1 MTQLSRGKFGRKAL
15 AQMAGALVLTAG
27 AVQTANAQDT
37 PSQPQATSNQVE
49 DVIVTA
55 RKREESALN
64 IPVTVT
70 ALTEDAIERNN
81 LTSIERVA
89 ALTPQ
94 LQVNRQPSGS
104 GATLSMRG
112 IGSTS
117 TSSGIEQSVALIVDG
132 VYYGSGRML
141 NEGMLDMR
149 QIEILEGP
157 QALFFG
163 KNATGGVL
171 SFTSNLPSDEFEA
184 MVRVGYE
191 TTSADRTLEGVISG
205 PVTESLGLRLA
216 FRGTNMEE
224 GYIENAGTAG
234 TAVWFDA
241 ATFAPELFDYP
252 APKPFYPGGESL
264 SGRFTAHFE
273 PNEMFNSTLR
283 VTHSEALIDN
293 THSNVIL
300 TNCPVGGFP
309 QGGGPDS
316 IPCGEDWV
324 SQDNDMPADVAAFNP
339 YFYGRHGGRSY
350 NDYRNDG
357 VTWSANLELGNIS
370 ISNVMNYYDLRNLF
384 FGDADTTNAFQTYA
398 AVENTKSAFS
408 EEIRAQ
414 SSFDGPL
421 NFMLG
426 LYYQSQEDGVF
437 NNSSLG
443 VSNSALIGTPLEYL
457 TYAGWGIRSE
467 TDGETIAPF
476 AQLLWDIT
484 PTLELDVGARYTHET
499 KDSFLQQYYVNPL
512 LQGAGYVQF
521 DPGNPDATQLVANQS
536 FNDLSPEVAL
546 TWTPTSD
553 LTLYAAFKEGFKSG
567 GFSNSGLFGPGTVI
581 GDVAFNP
588 ETVRGA
594 EVGLKSYWFDRSLR
608 FNAVAFSYEYEN
620 MQIDFLDLARAAY
633 TTFNAG
639 SVETQGVQFQLNWVP
654 RGIDGLTIGANL
666 NYINAEYTSFA
677 FAPCYPGQSIAQGCQ
692 FGVTPGSPNPRF
704 FQDLTGHAPALAP
717 EWTASLSA
725 DYVRSFG
732 ADMELGLQA
741 NVLFSDS
748 YNTSAFGAEEIATQD
763 AYATFDAGAY
773 LSGNDDRWRLSVIGK
788 NLTEEFVALGSAL
801 VGGSGTGTAV
811 TVPPDLAVF
820 PNQPRT
826 VEVQLTLRF

>member
-1 MTQLSRGKFGRKAL
+1 MTQTSRGKFGRKAL
-15 AQMAGALVLTAG
+15 LQMAGAIALTAG
-27 AVQTANAQDT
+27 AVGTASAQDG
-37 PSQPQATSNQVE
+37 SAQASAGQVE
-49 DVIVTA
+49 DIIVTA
-55 RKREESALN
+55 RKREESSLN

-70 ALTEDAIERNN
+70 ALTADTIERNN
-81 LTSIERVA
+81 LTSIESVA

-171 SFTSNLPSDEFEA
+171 SFTSNLPSSEFEA
-184 MVRVGYE
+184 MARAGYE
-191 TTSADRTLEGVISG
+191 FTSADRTLEGMISG
-205 PVTESLGLRLA
+205 PVTDSLGLRLA
-216 FRGTNMEE
+216 VRVTDMEE

-234 TAVWFDA
+234 TAAWFDA
-241 ATFAPELFDYP
+241 ATFAPEFYNYP
-252 APKPFYPGGESL
+252 APKPFYPGGESFT
-264 SGRFTAHFE
+264 GRFTARFE
-273 PNEMFNSTLR
+273 PTDDFNVTLR
-283 VTHSEALIDN
+283 ISHSDALIDN
-293 THSNVIL
+293 TTSNVIL
-300 TNCPVGGFP
+300 TRCPVGGTP
-309 QGGGPDS
+309 QGGGPQS

-339 YFYGRHGGRSY
+339 HIFNRHGGRSY
-350 NDYRNDG
+350 NDYQNTG
-357 VTWSANLELGNIS
+357 STLSANLELGDVS
-370 ISNVMNYYDLRNLF
+370 LSSVTNYYDLTNTF

-398 AVENTKSAFS
+398 AVESTKTAFS

-414 SSFDGPL
+414 SNYDGSL

-426 LYYQSQEDGVF
+426 LYYQAQEDTIL

-457 TYAGWGIRSE
+457 TYSGWGINSATE
-467 TDGETIAPF
+467 GETLAAF
-476 AQLLWDIT
+476 GQLLWDIT
-484 PTLELDVGARYTHET
+484 PTLEVDVGARYTRET
-499 KDSFLQQYYVNPL
+499 KDSFLQQFYVNPL

-521 DPGNPDATQLVANQS
+521 DPNNPGATQLVANQT
-536 FNDLSPEVAL
+536 FNNTSPEVAL

-553 LTLYAAFKEGFKSG
+553 LTLYAAYKQGFKSG
-567 GFSNSGLFGPGTVI
+567 GFSNSSLFGPGTVI
-581 GDVAFNP
+581 GDVAFRP
-588 ETVRGA
+588 ETVSGVEA
-594 EVGLKSYWFDRSLR
+594 GVKSYWFDRSVR
-608 FNAVAFSYEYEN
+608 FNAVLFSYEYED
-620 MQIDFLDLARAAY
+620 MQIDFLDLARAAF

-639 SVETQGVQFQLNWVP
+639 SVETQGVEFQLNWVP
-654 RGIDGLTIGANL
+654 PGIDGLTLGANL
-666 NYINAEYTSFA
+666 NYITAEYTSFA

-704 FQDLTGHAPALAP
+704 FQDLTGHAPALSP

-732 ADMELGLQA
+732 PNMELGLQA
-741 NVLFSDS
+741 NVVFSDS

-773 LSGNDDRWRLSVIGK
+773 LSGNDNRWRVSVIGK

-801 VGGSGTGTAV
+801 IGGAGTGTAV
-811 TVPPDLAVF
+811 TTPPDLATF

-826 VEVQLTLRF
+826 IQAQLTLRF